1 MIAVYAIQNLLNGA
15 AYIGSSVDLDVR
27 VKTHFRNLRRNS
39 HFCDH
44 LQRAWNKYGEES
56 FAVKLAFEAKN
67 LNEAR
72 AVEQELL
79 DFVFPDGL
87 YNGKS
92 SAIGMPCGDSHPA
105 KRSDWHMRSILI
117 DLSPEERRQRYGKA
131 RGLKRT
137 NLENYRRGAVKR
149 LADPNFKG
157 RLSQACRGKRQ
168 IVTCPKCGISGG
180 GGNMRR
186 YHFENCSK

>member
-1 MIAVYAIQNLLNGA
+1 MIAVYAIQNLLNGT

-27 VKTHFRNLRRNS
+27 VKTHLRNLRRNS

-44 LQRAWNKYGEES
+44 LQRAWNKYGEEA
-56 FAVKLAFEAKN
+56 FAVKLAYEAKN
-67 LNEAR
+67 PNEVR
-72 AVEQELL
+72 AIEQELL

-92 SAIGMPCGDSHPA
+92 SAIGMPCGDNHPA

-117 DLSPEERRQRYGKA
+117 DLSPEKRRQRYGKA
-131 RGLKRT
+131 RGLKRANT
-137 NLENYRRGAVKR
+137 ENYRRGAAKR
-149 LADPNFKG
+149 LADPDFRDK
-157 RLSQACRGKRQ
+157 LSQACRGKRQ
-168 IVTCPKCGISGG
+168 VVTCPKCGVSGG

-186 YHFENCSK
+186 YHFENCAK

>member
-1 MIAVYAIQNLLNGA
+1 MIAVYAIQNTLNGT
-15 AYIGSSVDLDVR
+15 AYIGSSVNLDVR
-27 VKTHFRNLRRNS
+27 VKTHLRNLRRNS

-44 LQRAWNKYGEES
+44 LQRAWNKYGEKS
-56 FAVKLAFEAKN
+56 FVVKVAYEAKD
-67 LNEAR
+67 LNEVR

-117 DLSPEERRQRYGKA
+117 NLSPEERRQRYGKS

-137 NLENYRRGAVKR
+137 NLKNYKHGAAKR
-149 LADPNFKG
+149 LADPNFRIK
-157 RLSQACRGKRQ
+157 LSLACKGKRQ
-168 IVTCPKCGISGG
+168 IVICPKCGVSGG

-186 YHFENCSK
+186 YHFENCAK